1 MDNYDIQFSI
11 SKAQNIKESNML
23 NKKKVVFL
31 DYGTFPSEVKL
42 KKIDVP
48 YDMVC
53 YVRTTKAEIAERVK
67 DAEVIIVNKVKITR
81 EIINIAKKLEFI
93 AIAATGTDIVDLEAC
108 KERGIVVSNI
118 RNYAIDT
125 VPEHTFALMLA
136 LRRSITAYHQ
146 AVQKG
151 RWIQSEQFCF
161 FDYPIKNL
169 SGATLGI
176 IGDGVLGKRVAEL
189 AKAFGM
195 KVLFAPYKGVH
206 NMGPLYT
213 EFDQVIQ
220 ESDIITIHCPL
231 LKSTKDMI
239 SEREFNMMKK
249 EALLINTARGGI
261 VNEADLY
268 NAITKGTIAGAA
280 FDVAVN
286 EPPGKDELIMKLTS
300 LSNFILTPHI
310 SWASI
315 EAIQTLADML
325 IDNINAYLAGNPVNI
340 VIK

>member
-1 MDNYDIQFSI
+1 MIQGAYPM
-11 SKAQNIKESNML
+11 K
-23 NKKKVVFL
+23 KKKVVFL

-42 KKIDVP
+42 KKLDIP
-48 YDMVC
+48 YDLVC
-53 YVRTTKAEIAERVK
+53 YIRTNKDEIIDRIK
-67 DAEVIIVNKVKITR
+67 DAEIIITNKVKITSDILD
-81 EIINIAKKLEFI
+81 EAKKLEFI
-93 AIAATGTDIVDLEAC
+93 AVAATGTDVIDLEAC
-108 KERGIVVSNI
+108 KIKKIPVSNI
-118 RNYAIDT
+118 KNYAIDT
-125 VPEHTFALMLA
+125 VPEHTFALMLT
-136 LRRSITAYHQ
+136 LRRSIAAYHQ

-169 SGATLGI
+169 SDATLGI
-176 IGDGVLGKRVAEL
+176 IGDGVLGKKVAEL

-195 KVLFAPYKGVH
+195 KVLFSSYKGVS

-213 EFDQVIQ
+213 DFDQVIQ

-239 SEREFNMMKK
+239 SEREFKMMKK

-261 VNEADLY
+261 VNETELY
-268 NAITKGTIAGAA
+268 KALMNGNIAGAA

-300 LSNFILTPHI
+300 LPNFILTPHI

-325 IDNINAYLAGNPVNI
+325 IDNINSYLSGCPKNI
-340 VIK
+340 VNQ